1 MSYEFYLLAIV
12 VVLVDFF
19 PHRYVLQGKS
29 LNCVMLN
36 PTALQAYSKGKYLI
50 SIRIIICFINLISS
64 SEFYPKLN
72 ISPTRFDK
80 FTSIKSFFLG
90 GLKPTFRQMQ

>member
-1 MSYEFYLLAIV
+1 MAYEFYLLAIV

-19 PHRYVLQGKS
+19 PHRYFLQAKS
-29 LNCVMLN
+29 LNCSMLN
-36 PTALQAYSKGKYLI
+36 PMALQAYSTGEYLI
-50 SIRIIICFINLISS
+50 SKRILICLINLISP

-80 FTSIKSFFLG
+80 FTSIKSFFFV
-90 GLKPTFRQMQ
+90 KTYI